1 METLDPGRKLI
12 GAELSLGPPSPAF
25 DPLHHHVRVRVQAAV
40 EHRDLLK
47 SCLCPKAPCGGQYGG
62 SEGVVLSPNF
72 PLNYTTRQT
81 CSYYISV
88 SPQFGECQH
97 GASMGPA

>member
-1 METLDPGRKLI
+1 M
-12 GAELSLGPPSPAF
+12 
-25 DPLHHHVRVRVQAAV
+25 
-40 EHRDLLK
+40 
-47 SCLCPKAPCGGQYGG
+47 
-62 SEGVVLSPNF
+62 VLSPNF

-97 GASMGPA
+97 GASMHPMETSGEGGNNCFMFGFLFLSGLWSVCGFPNGDERLGGAV